1 MFYLVFIIH
10 EVRKNKSLLEFYT
23 PVDLSTIYP
32 LKPLT
37 ASLKK
42 HRPSATAPNHVQ
54 KTRTSFCPKQNIR
67 ITEDQ

>member
-10 EVRKNKSLLEFYT
+10 EVRKNKGLLEFYT

-37 ASLKK
+37 ALLKK
-42 HRPSATAPNHVQ
+42 NTDHQQQLLTIF
-54 KTRTSFCPKQNIR
+54 KKKRTSFFSK
-67 ITEDQ
+67 TKHHK

>member
-37 ASLKK
+37 ALLKK
-42 HRPSATAPNHVQ
+42 TQTISN
-54 KTRTSFCPKQNIR
+54 SS
-67 ITEDQ
+67 

>member
-42 HRPSATAPNHVQ
+42 HRPSATAPNHIQ
-54 KTRTSFCPKQNIR
+54 KKEQVFLQNKTS
-67 ITEDQ
+67 

>member
-10 EVRKNKSLLEFYT
+10 EVRKNKGLLEFYT

-37 ASLKK
+37 ALLKK
-42 HRPSATAPNHVQ
+42 TQTISN
-54 KTRTSFCPKQNIR
+54 SS
-67 ITEDQ
+67 